1 MRVGI
6 TILTD
11 EPWSTT
17 RSRWQRAE
25 QLGFDHAWTYDH
37 LVWEGLRESDWYGAM
52 PVLSAAAAVTSR
64 IGLGLHVTS
73 PNFRHPAAFIR
84 EVLAVDDISD
94 GRFLI
99 GAGVGGNLDAR
110 TLGVDLPLKER
121 VARFDEFSRLLRR
134 LLDEDHVSFDGTYFT
149 AVDAR
154 TRPGA
159 SRVPLLIAANAP
171 RNLRLAAQIGDGWVT
186 YGKKSEQDEDW
197 WRSVAELSSQLDDLG
212 VGPDFQRHL
221 SVDIQRYAL
230 TSVAYFEE
238 VLGRAG
244 DLGFTDVVTHWP
256 RADGPY
262 AGSEDVLDAVAA
274 QILSRA
280 EPI

>member
-11 EPWSTT
+11 EPWSVT

-25 QLGFDHAWTYDH
+25 EFGFDHAWTYDH
-37 LVWEGLRESDWYGAM
+37 LVWEGLPESDWYGSM
-52 PVLSAAAAVTSR
+52 PVLAAAATVTSR

-84 EVLAVDDISD
+84 EVLAVDDISN
-94 GRFLI
+94 GRFLL

-110 TLGVDLPLKER
+110 TLGIDLTVKER
-121 VARFDEFSRLLRR
+121 VVRFDEFARLTRK
-134 LLDEDHVSFDGTYFT
+134 LLDEDHVSFDGSYFT

-154 TRPGA
+154 TRPGG

-171 RNLRLAAQIGDGWVT
+171 RNLRLAAEIGDGWVT
-186 YGKKSEQDEDW
+186 YGRKSDADEDW

-212 VGPDFQRHL
+212 VAADFQRHL

-230 TSVAYFEE
+230 TSADYFED

-244 DLGFTDVVTHWP
+244 ELGFTDVITHWP
-256 RADGPY
+256 RREGPY
-262 AGSEDVLDAVAA
+262 AGSEEVLETIAA
-274 QILSRA
+274 QVFSRR
-280 EPI
+280 

>member
-11 EPWSTT
+11 EPWSVT
-17 RSRWQRAE
+17 RSRWQRTE
-25 QLGFDHAWTYDH
+25 EYGFDHAWTYDH
-37 LVWEGLRESDWYGAM
+37 LVWDGLPESDWYGSM
-52 PVLSAAAAVTSR
+52 PVLAAAATVTSR

-84 EVLAVDDISD
+84 EILAVDDISG
-94 GRFLI
+94 GRLQI

-110 TLGVDLPLKER
+110 TLGLDLPLKER
-121 VARFDEFSRLLRR
+121 VARFQEFARLTRR
-134 LLDEDHVSFDGTYFT
+134 LLDEDHVSYDGDYFT

-159 SRVPLLIAANAP
+159 GRVPLLIAANAP
-171 RNLRLAAQIGDGWVT
+171 RNLRLAAEIGDGWVT
-186 YGKKSEQDEDW
+186 YGKSGDDDEAW

-212 VGPDFQRHL
+212 VSADFRRQL
-221 SVDIQRYAL
+221 SIDIQRYAL
-230 TSVAYFEE
+230 VSVGHFEE

-244 DLGFTDVVTHWP
+244 ELGFTDVITHWP
-256 RADGPY
+256 RRDGPY
-262 AGSEDVLDAVAA
+262 AGSEDVLEAVAA
-274 QILSRA
+274 QVLSRC
-280 EPI
+280 

>member
-11 EPWSTT
+11 EPWSVT

-25 QLGFDHAWTYDH
+25 ELGFDHAWTYDH
-37 LVWEGLRESDWYGAM
+37 LVWEGLPESDWYGAM
-52 PVLSAAAAVTSR
+52 PVLAAAATVTSR

-73 PNFRHPAAFIR
+73 PNFRHPASFIR
-84 EVLAVDDISD
+84 EILAVDDISD
-94 GRFLI
+94 GRFLL
-99 GAGVGGNLDAR
+99 GAGVGGNVDAR
-110 TLGVDLPLKER
+110 TLGLDLPLKER
-121 VARFDEFSRLLRR
+121 VARFQEFARLLRR
-134 LLDEDHVSFDGTYFT
+134 VLDEDHVSFDGTYFT
-149 AVDAR
+149 AADAR

-171 RNLRLAAQIGDGWVT
+171 RNLRLAAEIGDGWVT
-186 YGKKSEQDEDW
+186 YGKKSDADEDW
-197 WRSVAELSSQLDDLG
+197 WRSVAELSSQLDDLE

-230 TSVAYFEE
+230 TSADYFEE

-244 DLGFTDVVTHWP
+244 ELGFTDVVTHWP
-256 RADGPY
+256 RPEGPY
-262 AGSEDVLDAVAA
+262 AGSEDVLEIVAA
-274 QILSRA
+274 QVLSRR
-280 EPI
+280 

>member
-11 EPWSTT
+11 EPWSVT

-37 LVWEGLRESDWYGAM
+37 LVWEGLPESDWYGAM

-73 PNFRHPAAFIR
+73 PNFRHPASFIR

-110 TLGVDLPLKER
+110 TLGLDLPLKER

-134 LLDEDHVSFDGTYFT
+134 VLDEDHVSFDGAYFT

-159 SRVPLLIAANAP
+159 ARVPLLIAANAP
-171 RNLRLAAQIGDGWVT
+171 RNLRLAARIGDGWVT
-186 YGKKSEQDEDW
+186 YGRKSDADEDW
-197 WRSVAELSSQLDDLG
+197 WRSVADLSSQLDDLD

-230 TSVAYFEE
+230 ASVDHFEE

-244 DLGFTDVVTHWP
+244 ELGFTDVITHWP

-262 AGSEDVLDAVAA
+262 AGSEDVLEAVAA
-274 QILSRA
+274 QVLSRR
-280 EPI
+280 

>member
-11 EPWSTT
+11 EAWSVT

-25 QLGFDHAWTYDH
+25 EYGFDHAWTYDH
-37 LVWEGLRESDWYGAM
+37 LVWEGLPESDWYGAM
-52 PVLSAAAAVTSR
+52 PVLAAAASVTSR

-84 EVLAVDDISD
+84 EILAVDDISD
-94 GRFLI
+94 GRLQI
-99 GAGVGGNLDAR
+99 GAGVGGNIDAR
-110 TLGVDLPLKER
+110 TLGIDLPLKER
-121 VARFDEFSRLLRR
+121 VARFQEFARLLRQ
-134 LLDEDHVSFDGTYFT
+134 LLDEDHVSFDGSYFT

-159 SRVPLLIAANAP
+159 GQVPLLIAANAP

-186 YGKKSEQDEDW
+186 YGKSGDDDEAW
-197 WRSVAELSSQLDDLG
+197 WRSVTELSSQLDDLG
-212 VGPDFQRHL
+212 VAADFRRQL

-230 TSVAYFEE
+230 VSVGHFQE
-238 VLGRAG
+238 VLGRAE
-244 DLGFTDVVTHWP
+244 DLGFTDVITHWP
-256 RADGPY
+256 RRDGPY
-262 AGSEDVLDAVAA
+262 AGSEHVLEDVAA
-274 QILSRA
+274 QVLSRR
-280 EPI
+280 